1 MENESNALEVEVEFK
16 TEGIRGNVPTGTY
29 LIDAAKRLGVR
40 FPIPCISVSGEHYC
54 SVDVESGI
62 GALSDPSDIEKEFYE
77 RGTAVFGN
85 RLACQARLEKSATIV
100 VETRFVEV
108 AGEPKPEPE
117 TELFENYKERFSA
130 LPLDQKMSEISQL
143 EAIALADTFGFVMN
157 APYAVGNKVTD
168 ILAGIGMKKDVG
180 ENTKAS
186 DENDAAETRSGD
198 GTEAT
203 SGQ

>member
-40 FPIPCISVSGEHYC
+40 FPIPCIPVSGEHYC

-62 GALSDPSDIEKEFYE
+62 GALSEPSDIERDFFE
-77 RGTAVFGN
+77 RGTAVYGN
-85 RLACQARLEKSATIV
+85 RLACQARLERAATIV

-108 AGEPKPEPE
+108 AGEQKPEPE

-130 LPLDQKMSEISQL
+130 LPLEQKMSEISQL

-180 ENTKAS
+180 ESSHARGEDEVAETKA
-186 DENDAAETRSGD
+186 GD
-198 GTEAT
+198 RADTASE
-203 SGQ
+203 Q

>member
-16 TEGIRGNVPTGTY
+16 TGGIRRKVPIGTY

-40 FPIPCISVSGEHYC
+40 FPIPCIPVSGEHFC

-77 RGTAVFGN
+77 RVTAVFGN
-85 RLACQARLEKSATIV
+85 RLACQARLEKAATIV

-108 AGEPKPEPE
+108 AGEQKPEPE
-117 TELFENYKERFSA
+117 TEPFENYKKRFAA
-130 LPLDQKMSEISQL
+130 LPLEQKMSEISQL

-180 ENTKAS
+180 ESANAS
-186 DENDAAETRSGD
+186 DENDAADTKSGD
-198 GTEAT
+198 GTEAA

>member
-16 TEGIRGNVPTGTY
+16 TEGIRGNVPTGTF

-40 FPIPCISVSGEHYC
+40 FPIPCIPVSGEHYC

-62 GALSDPSDIEKEFYE
+62 GALSEPSDIEREFFE
-77 RGTAVFGN
+77 QGTAVYGN
-85 RLACQARLEKSATIV
+85 RLACQARLERAATIV
-100 VETRFVEV
+100 VETRFAEV
-108 AGEPKPEPE
+108 ASEQKPEPE
-117 TELFENYKERFSA
+117 IELFETYKERFSA
-130 LPLDQKMSEISQL
+130 LPLEQKMSEISQL

-168 ILAGIGMKKDVG
+168 ILAGIGMKKDAG
-180 ENTKAS
+180 ESSLGS
-186 DENDAAETRSGD
+186 DEDEAAKTNSGD
-198 GTEAT
+198 GNDAV

>member
-40 FPIPCISVSGEHYC
+40 FPIPCIPVSGEHYC

-62 GALSDPSDIEKEFYE
+62 GALSEPSDIEKEFFE
-77 RGTAVFGN
+77 QGTAVYGN
-85 RLACQARLEKSATIV
+85 RLACQTRLEKAATIV

-108 AGEPKPEPE
+108 SSEQEPKPEI
-117 TELFENYKERFSA
+117 ELFETYKERFSA
-130 LPLDQKMSEISQL
+130 LPLEQKMSEISQL

-180 ENTKAS
+180 ESAQGS
-186 DENDAAETRSGD
+186 DEDETAERNSGD
-198 GTEAT
+198 GNDAV